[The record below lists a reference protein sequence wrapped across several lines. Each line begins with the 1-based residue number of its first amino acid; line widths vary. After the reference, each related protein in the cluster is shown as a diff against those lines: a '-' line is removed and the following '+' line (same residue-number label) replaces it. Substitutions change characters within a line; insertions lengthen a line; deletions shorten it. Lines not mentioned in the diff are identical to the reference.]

1 MTVNTEWDEMT
12 ETTALTGKE
21 VQAMDQQYVMRA
33 WSKQGQPAVAVEKAE
48 GIYFWDYDGNRY
60 VDMSSLL
67 VNANIGH
74 QHPKVVQAIK
84 DQAEKMCFMAP
95 SYASDV
101 KSLLAKKL
109 VDLAGG
115 DMARVFFTNA
125 GADAN
130 ENAIK
135 MARTVTGR
143 TKVFSGYHSYHGAT
157 LGASNASGDSRRF
170 AAEIGGA
177 NGFVKF
183 SNPSVYRDNLPF
195 DTEEELTAFYLKKLD
210 EQIQF
215 EGPYLV
221 AAILLETVI
230 GANGIIAYPKGYLE
244 GVRNICNNYGIVM
257 ICDEVMSGFY
267 RTGKAFAFQNDAF
280 CPDMVTFAKGVTSGY
295 VPLGGVIV
303 SKWISDYFTA
313 NALQCGLTY
322 SGHTLACAAGLATLA
337 VYEEENIA
345 ENVEKMGKLV
355 AAYLEEMKEKHPC
368 VGDVRYTGL
377 FCGVELVL
385 DKETREPLVPFNT
398 PNRIMPAIFKE
409 LKDRGFSTFGRE
421 TTISVCPPL
430 IITAEE
436 LAEVMPILDEVL
448 TLVDQT
454 YL

>member
-1 MTVNTEWDEMT
+1 MTVNATWNT
-12 ETTALTGKE
+12 TTATTLTGEE
-21 VQAMDQQYVMRA
+21 VTAMDQQYVMRA
-33 WSKQGQPAVAVEKAE
+33 WSKQGQAAMAVEKAE
-48 GIYFWDYDGNRY
+48 GIYFWDYEGNRY

-74 QHPKVVQAIK
+74 QHPKVVKAIQ
-84 DQAEKMCFMAP
+84 DQAAKMCFMAP
-95 SYASDV
+95 SYATDV
-101 KSLLAKKL
+101 KSMLAKKL
-109 VDLAGG
+109 VELAGG

-135 MARTVTGR
+135 MARIATGR

-157 LGASNASGDSRRF
+157 LAASNASGDSRRF

-183 SNPSVYRDNLPF
+183 SNPSPYRDNLPF
-195 DTEEELTAFYLKKLD
+195 ETEEELTAFYLKKLG
-210 EQIQF
+210 EQIQY
-215 EGPYLV
+215 EGPYNV

-244 GVRNICNNYGIVM
+244 GVRNLCNSYGIVM
-257 ICDEVMSGFY
+257 ICDEVMAGFY
-267 RTGKAFAFQNDAF
+267 RTGTAFAFQQYGF
-280 CPDMVTFAKGVTSGY
+280 TPDMITFAKGVTSGY

-303 SKWISDYFTA
+303 SEWISEYFTE
-313 NALQCGLTY
+313 NQLQCGLTY
-322 SGHTLACAAGLATLA
+322 SGHTLACAAGLATLE
-337 VYEEENIA
+337 VYEDENIA
-345 ENVEKMGKLV
+345 ANVEKIGAILKD
-355 AAYLEEMKEKHPC
+355 YLEEMKAKHPC
-368 VGDVRYTGL
+368 VGDVRTYGL

-398 PNRIMPAIFKE
+398 PNRIMPAIYKE

-430 IITAEE
+430 TITEAE

-448 TLVDQT
+448 TLVDAT

>member
-1 MTVNTEWDEMT
+1 MTVNATWNT
-12 ETTALTGKE
+12 TTATTLTGEE
-21 VQAMDQQYVMRA
+21 VIAMDQQYVMRA
-33 WSKQGQPAVAVEKAE
+33 WSKQGQAAMAVEKAE
-48 GIYFWDYDGNRY
+48 GIYFWDYEGNRQ

-74 QHPKVVQAIK
+74 QHPKVVKAIQ
-84 DQAEKMCFMAP
+84 DQAAKMCFMAP
-95 SYASDV
+95 SYATDV

-109 VDLAGG
+109 VELAGG

-135 MARTVTGR
+135 MARIATGR

-157 LGASNASGDSRRF
+157 LAASNASGDSRRF

-183 SNPSVYRDNLPF
+183 SNPSPYRDNLPF
-195 DTEEELTAFYLKKLD
+195 ETEEALTAFYLKNLA
-210 EQIQF
+210 EQIQY
-215 EGPYLV
+215 EGPYNV

-244 GVRNICNNYGIVM
+244 GVRNLCNSYGIVM
-257 ICDEVMSGFY
+257 ICDEVMAGFY
-267 RTGKAFAFQNDAF
+267 RTGTAFAFQQYGF
-280 CPDMVTFAKGVTSGY
+280 TPDMITFAKGVTSGY

-303 SKWISDYFTA
+303 SEWISEYFTE
-313 NALQCGLTY
+313 NQLQCGLTY
-322 SGHTLACAAGLATLA
+322 SGHTLACAAGLATLE

-345 ENVEKMGKLV
+345 ANVEKIGAILKG
-355 AAYLEEMKEKHPC
+355 YLEEMKAKHPC
-368 VGDVRYTGL
+368 VGDVRTYGL

-398 PNRIMPAIFKE
+398 PNRIMPAIYKE

-430 IITAEE
+430 TITEAE

-448 TLVDQT
+448 TLVDEQ
-454 YL
+454 YM

>member
-1 MTVNTEWDEMT
+1 MTVNATWNT
-12 ETTALTGKE
+12 TTATTLTGEE
-21 VQAMDQQYVMRA
+21 VIAMDQQYVMRA
-33 WSKQGQPAVAVEKAE
+33 WSKQGQAAMAVEKAE
-48 GIYFWDYDGNRY
+48 GIYFWDYEGNRQ

-74 QHPKVVQAIK
+74 QHPKVVKAIQ
-84 DQAEKMCFMAP
+84 DQAAKMCFMAP
-95 SYASDV
+95 SYATDV

-109 VDLAGG
+109 VELAGG

-135 MARTVTGR
+135 MARIATGR

-157 LGASNASGDSRRF
+157 LAASNASGDSRRF

-183 SNPSVYRDNLPF
+183 SNPSPYRDNLPF
-195 DTEEELTAFYLKKLD
+195 ETEEALTAFYLKKLG
-210 EQIQF
+210 EQIQY
-215 EGPYLV
+215 EGPYNV

-244 GVRNICNNYGIVM
+244 GVRNLCNSYGIVM
-257 ICDEVMSGFY
+257 ICDEVMAGFY
-267 RTGKAFAFQNDAF
+267 RTGTAFAFQQYAF
-280 CPDMVTFAKGVTSGY
+280 TPDMITFAKGVTSGY

-303 SKWISDYFTA
+303 SEWISEYFTE
-313 NALQCGLTY
+313 NQLQCGLTY
-322 SGHTLACAAGLATLA
+322 SGHTLACAAGLATLE
-337 VYEEENIA
+337 VYEDENIA
-345 ENVEKMGKLV
+345 ANVEKIGAILKD
-355 AAYLEEMKEKHPC
+355 YLDEMKAKHPC
-368 VGDVRYTGL
+368 VGDVRTYGL

-398 PNRIMPAIFKE
+398 PNRIMPAIYKE

-430 IITAEE
+430 TITEAE

-448 TLVDQT
+448 TLVDEQ
-454 YL
+454 YM

>member
-1 MTVNTEWDEMT
+1 MTVNATWNT
-12 ETTALTGKE
+12 TTATTLTGEE
-21 VQAMDQQYVMRA
+21 VIAMDQQYVMRA
-33 WSKQGQPAVAVEKAE
+33 WSKQGQAAMAVEKAE
-48 GIYFWDYDGNRY
+48 GIYFWDYEGNRQ

-74 QHPKVVQAIK
+74 QHPKVVKAIQ
-84 DQAEKMCFMAP
+84 DQAAKMCFMAP
-95 SYASDV
+95 SYATDV

-109 VDLAGG
+109 VELAGG

-135 MARTVTGR
+135 MARIATGR

-157 LGASNASGDSRRF
+157 LAASNASGDSRRF

-183 SNPSVYRDNLPF
+183 SNPSPYRDNLPF
-195 DTEEELTAFYLKKLD
+195 ESEEELTAFYLKKLG
-210 EQIQF
+210 EQIQY
-215 EGPYLV
+215 EGPYNV

-244 GVRNICNNYGIVM
+244 GVRNLCNSYGIVM
-257 ICDEVMSGFY
+257 ICDEVMAGFY
-267 RTGKAFAFQNDAF
+267 RTGTAFAFQQYGF
-280 CPDMVTFAKGVTSGY
+280 TPDMITFAKGVTSGY

-303 SKWISDYFTA
+303 SEWISEYFTE
-313 NALQCGLTY
+313 NQLQCGLTY
-322 SGHTLACAAGLATLA
+322 SGHTLACAAGLATLE
-337 VYEEENIA
+337 VYEDEKIA
-345 ENVEKMGKLV
+345 ANVEKIGAVLKE
-355 AAYLEEMKEKHPC
+355 YLEEMKAKHPC
-368 VGDVRYTGL
+368 VGDVRTYGL

-398 PNRIMPAIFKE
+398 PNRIMPAIYKE

-430 IITAEE
+430 TITEAE
-436 LAEVMPILDEVL
+436 LAEVLPILDEVL
-448 TLVDQT
+448 TLVDEQ
-454 YL
+454 YM

>member
-1 MTVNTEWDEMT
+1 MTVNATWNTTEA
-12 ETTALTGKE
+12 TTLTGEE
-21 VQAMDQQYVMRA
+21 VIAMDQQYVMRA
-33 WSKQGQPAVAVEKAE
+33 WSKQGQAAMAVEKAE
-48 GIYFWDYDGNRY
+48 GIYFWDYEGNRQ

-74 QHPKVVQAIK
+74 QHPKVVKVIQ
-84 DQAEKMCFMAP
+84 DQAAKMCFMAP
-95 SYASDV
+95 SYATDV

-109 VDLAGG
+109 VELAGG

-135 MARTVTGR
+135 MARIATGR

-157 LGASNASGDSRRF
+157 LAASNASGDSRRF

-183 SNPSVYRDNLPF
+183 SNPSPYRDNLPF
-195 DTEEELTAFYLKKLD
+195 ETEAELTAFYLKKLG
-210 EQIQF
+210 EQIQY
-215 EGPYLV
+215 EGPYNV

-244 GVRNICNNYGIVM
+244 GVRNLCNSYGIVM
-257 ICDEVMSGFY
+257 ILDEVMAGFY
-267 RTGKAFAFQNDAF
+267 RTGTAFAFQQYAF
-280 CPDMVTFAKGVTSGY
+280 TPDMITFAKGVTSGY

-303 SKWISDYFTA
+303 SEWISEYFTE
-313 NALQCGLTY
+313 NQLLCGLTY
-322 SGHTLACAAGLATLA
+322 SGHTLACAAGLATLE
-337 VYEEENIA
+337 VYEDENIA
-345 ENVEKMGKLV
+345 ANVEKIGALLKD
-355 AAYLEEMKEKHPC
+355 YLEEMKAKHPC
-368 VGDVRYTGL
+368 VGDVRTYGL

-398 PNRIMPAIFKE
+398 PNRIMPAIYKE

-430 IITAEE
+430 TITEAE

-448 TLVDQT
+448 TLVDEQ
-454 YL
+454 YM

>member
-1 MTVNTEWDEMT
+1 MTVNATWNTTEA
-12 ETTALTGKE
+12 TTLTGEE
-21 VQAMDQQYVMRA
+21 VIAMDQQYVMRA
-33 WSKQGQPAVAVEKAE
+33 WSKQGQAAMAVEKAE
-48 GIYFWDYDGNRY
+48 GIYFWDYEGNRQ

-74 QHPKVVQAIK
+74 QHPKVVKAIQ
-84 DQAEKMCFMAP
+84 DQAAKMCFMAP
-95 SYASDV
+95 SYATDV

-109 VDLAGG
+109 VELAGG

-135 MARTVTGR
+135 MARIATGR

-157 LGASNASGDSRRF
+157 LAASNASGDSRRF

-183 SNPSVYRDNLPF
+183 SNPSPYRDNLPF
-195 DTEEELTAFYLKKLD
+195 ETEEELTAFYLKKLG
-210 EQIQF
+210 EQIQY
-215 EGPYLV
+215 EGPYNV

-244 GVRNICNNYGIVM
+244 GVRNLCNSYGIVM
-257 ICDEVMSGFY
+257 ILDEVMAGFY
-267 RTGKAFAFQNDAF
+267 RTGTAFAFQQYGF
-280 CPDMVTFAKGVTSGY
+280 TPDMITFAKGVTSGY

-303 SKWISDYFTA
+303 SEWISEYFTE
-313 NALQCGLTY
+313 NQLQCGLTY
-322 SGHTLACAAGLATLA
+322 SGHTLACAAGLATLE
-337 VYEEENIA
+337 VYEDENIDA
-345 ENVEKMGKLV
+345 NVEKIGAVLKD
-355 AAYLEEMKEKHPC
+355 YLEEMKAKHPC
-368 VGDVRYTGL
+368 VGDVRTYGL

-398 PNRIMPAIFKE
+398 PNRIMPAIYKE

-430 IITAEE
+430 TITEAE

-448 TLVDQT
+448 TLVDAT

>member
-1 MTVNTEWDEMT
+1 MTVNATWNT
-12 ETTALTGKE
+12 TTATTLTGEE
-21 VQAMDQQYVMRA
+21 VTAMDQQYVMRA
-33 WSKQGQPAVAVEKAE
+33 WSKQGQAAMAVEKAE
-48 GIYFWDYDGNRY
+48 GIYFWDYDGNRQ

-67 VNANIGH
+67 VNTNIGH
-74 QHPKVVQAIK
+74 QHPKVVKAIQ
-84 DQAEKMCFMAP
+84 DQAAKMCFMAP
-95 SYASDV
+95 SYATDV

-109 VDLAGG
+109 VELAGG

-135 MARTVTGR
+135 MARIATGR

-157 LGASNASGDSRRF
+157 LAASNASGDSRRF

-183 SNPSVYRDNLPF
+183 SNPSPYRDNLPF
-195 DTEEELTAFYLKKLD
+195 GTEEELTAFYLKKLG
-210 EQIQF
+210 EQIQY
-215 EGPYLV
+215 EGPYNV

-244 GVRNICNNYGIVM
+244 GVRNLCNSYGIVM
-257 ICDEVMSGFY
+257 ICDEVMAGFY
-267 RTGKAFAFQNDAF
+267 RTGTAFAFQQYGF
-280 CPDMVTFAKGVTSGY
+280 TPDMITFAKGVTSGY

-303 SKWISDYFTA
+303 SEWISQYFTE
-313 NALQCGLTY
+313 NQLQCGLTY
-322 SGHTLACAAGLATLA
+322 SGHTLACAAGLATLE
-337 VYEEENIA
+337 VYEDENIA
-345 ENVEKMGKLV
+345 ANVEKIGAILKD
-355 AAYLEEMKEKHPC
+355 YLEEMKAKHPC
-368 VGDVRYTGL
+368 VGDVRTYGL

-398 PNRIMPAIFKE
+398 PNRIMPAIYKE

-430 IITAEE
+430 TITESE

-448 TLVDQT
+448 TLVDET

>member
-1 MTVNTEWDEMT
+1 MTVNATWNTTEA
-12 ETTALTGKE
+12 TTLTGEE
-21 VQAMDQQYVMRA
+21 VTAMDQQYVMRA
-33 WSKQGQPAVAVEKAE
+33 WSKQGQAAMAVEKAE
-48 GIYFWDYDGNRY
+48 GIYFWDYEGNRQ

-74 QHPKVVQAIK
+74 QHPKVVKAIQ
-84 DQAEKMCFMAP
+84 DQAAKMCFMAP
-95 SYASDV
+95 SYATDV

-109 VDLAGG
+109 VELAGG

-135 MARTVTGR
+135 MARIVTGR

-157 LGASNASGDSRRF
+157 LAASNASGDSRRF

-183 SNPSVYRDNLPF
+183 SNPSPYRDNLPF
-195 DTEEELTAFYLKKLD
+195 ESEEELTAFYLKQLG
-210 EQIQF
+210 EQIQY
-215 EGPYLV
+215 EGPYNV

-244 GVRNICNNYGIVM
+244 GVRNLCNSYGIVM
-257 ICDEVMSGFY
+257 ICDEVMAGFY
-267 RTGKAFAFQNDAF
+267 RTGTAFAFQQYGF
-280 CPDMVTFAKGVTSGY
+280 TPDMITFAKGVTSGY

-303 SKWISDYFTA
+303 SEWISEYFTE
-313 NALQCGLTY
+313 NQLQCGLTY
-322 SGHTLACAAGLATLA
+322 SGHTLACAAGLATLE
-337 VYEEENIA
+337 VYEDENIA
-345 ENVEKMGKLV
+345 ANVEKIGALLKD
-355 AAYLEEMKEKHPC
+355 YLEEMKAKHPC
-368 VGDVRYTGL
+368 VGDVRAYGL

-398 PNRIMPAIFKE
+398 PNRIMPAIYKE

-430 IITAEE
+430 TITESE
-436 LAEVMPILDEVL
+436 LAEVLPILDEVL
-448 TLVDQT
+448 TLVDAT

>member
-1 MTVNTEWDEMT
+1 MTVNATWNT
-12 ETTALTGKE
+12 TTATTLTGEE
-21 VQAMDQQYVMRA
+21 VTAMDQQYVMRA
-33 WSKQGQPAVAVEKAE
+33 WSKQGQAAMAVEKAE
-48 GIYFWDYDGNRY
+48 GIYFWDYEGNRY

-74 QHPKVVQAIK
+74 QHPKVVKAIQ
-84 DQAEKMCFMAP
+84 DQAAKMCFMAP
-95 SYASDV
+95 SYATDV
-101 KSLLAKKL
+101 KSMLAKKL
-109 VDLAGG
+109 VELAGG

-135 MARTVTGR
+135 MARIATGR

-157 LGASNASGDSRRF
+157 LAASNASGDSRRF

-183 SNPSVYRDNLPF
+183 SNPSPYRDNLPF
-195 DTEEELTAFYLKKLD
+195 ETEEELTAFYLKKLG
-210 EQIQF
+210 EQIQY
-215 EGPYLV
+215 EGPYNV

-244 GVRNICNNYGIVM
+244 GVRNLCNSYGIVM
-257 ICDEVMSGFY
+257 ICDEVMAGFY
-267 RTGKAFAFQNDAF
+267 RTGTAFAFQQYGF
-280 CPDMVTFAKGVTSGY
+280 TPDMITFAKGVTSGY

-303 SKWISDYFTA
+303 SEWISEYFTE
-313 NALQCGLTY
+313 NQLQCGLTY
-322 SGHTLACAAGLATLA
+322 SGHTLACAAGLATLE
-337 VYEEENIA
+337 VYEDENIA
-345 ENVEKMGKLV
+345 ANVEKIGAILKD
-355 AAYLEEMKEKHPC
+355 YLEEMKAKHPC
-368 VGDVRYTGL
+368 VGDVRAYGL

-398 PNRIMPAIFKE
+398 PNRIMPAIYKE

-430 IITAEE
+430 TITEAE
-436 LAEVMPILDEVL
+436 LAEVLPILDEVL
-448 TLVDQT
+448 TLVDAT

>member
-1 MTVNTEWDEMT
+1 MTVNATWNTTEA
-12 ETTALTGKE
+12 TTLTGEE
-21 VQAMDQQYVMRA
+21 VIAMDQQYVMRA
-33 WSKQGQPAVAVEKAE
+33 WSKQGQAAMAVEKAE
-48 GIYFWDYDGNRY
+48 GIYFWDYEGNRQ

-74 QHPKVVQAIK
+74 QHPKVVKAIQ
-84 DQAEKMCFMAP
+84 DQAAKMCFMAP
-95 SYASDV
+95 SYATDV

-109 VDLAGG
+109 VELAGG

-135 MARTVTGR
+135 MARIATGR

-157 LGASNASGDSRRF
+157 LAASNASGDSRRF

-183 SNPSVYRDNLPF
+183 SNPSPYRDNLPF
-195 DTEEELTAFYLKKLD
+195 ETEEALTAFYLKKLG
-210 EQIQF
+210 EQIQY
-215 EGPYLV
+215 EGPYNV

-244 GVRNICNNYGIVM
+244 GVRNLCNSYGIVM
-257 ICDEVMSGFY
+257 ICDEVMAGFY
-267 RTGKAFAFQNDAF
+267 RTGTAFAFQQYGF
-280 CPDMVTFAKGVTSGY
+280 TPDMITFAKGVTSGY

-303 SKWISDYFTA
+303 SEWISEYFTE
-313 NALQCGLTY
+313 NQLQCGLTY
-322 SGHTLACAAGLATLA
+322 SGHTLACAAGLATLE

-345 ENVEKMGKLV
+345 ANVEKIGAILKG
-355 AAYLEEMKEKHPC
+355 YLEEMKAKHPC
-368 VGDVRYTGL
+368 VGDVRTYGL

-398 PNRIMPAIFKE
+398 PNRIMPTIYKE

-430 IITAEE
+430 TITEAE

-448 TLVDQT
+448 TLVDEQ
-454 YL
+454 YM

>member
-1 MTVNTEWDEMT
+1 MTVNATWNT
-12 ETTALTGKE
+12 TTATTLTGEE
-21 VQAMDQQYVMRA
+21 VTAMDQQYVMRA
-33 WSKQGQPAVAVEKAE
+33 WSKQGQAAMAVEKAE
-48 GIYFWDYDGNRY
+48 GIYFWDYDGNRQ

-74 QHPKVVQAIK
+74 QHPKVVKAIQ
-84 DQAEKMCFMAP
+84 DQAAKMCFMAP
-95 SYASDV
+95 SYATDV

-109 VDLAGG
+109 VELAGG

-135 MARTVTGR
+135 MARIATGR

-157 LGASNASGDSRRF
+157 LAASNASGDSRRF

-183 SNPSVYRDNLPF
+183 SNPSPYRDNLPF
-195 DTEEELTAFYLKKLD
+195 ESEEELTTFYLKKLA
-210 EQIQF
+210 EQIQY
-215 EGPYLV
+215 EGPYNV

-230 GANGIIAYPKGYLE
+230 GANGIIAYPQGYLE
-244 GVRNICNNYGIVM
+244 GVRNLCNSYGIVM
-257 ICDEVMSGFY
+257 ICDEVMAGFY
-267 RTGKAFAFQNDAF
+267 RTGTAFAFQQYGF
-280 CPDMVTFAKGVTSGY
+280 TPDMITFAKGVTSGY

-303 SKWISDYFTA
+303 SEWISDYFTE
-313 NALQCGLTY
+313 NQLQCGLTY
-322 SGHTLACAAGLATLA
+322 SGHTLACAAGLATLE

-345 ENVEKMGKLV
+345 ANVEKIGALLKD
-355 AAYLEEMKEKHPC
+355 YLEEMKAQHPC
-368 VGDVRYTGL
+368 VGDVRTYGL

-398 PNRIMPAIFKE
+398 PNRIMPAIYKE

-430 IITAEE
+430 TITEAE

-448 TLVDQT
+448 TLVDAT

>member
-1 MTVNTEWDEMT
+1 MTVNATWNTTEA
-12 ETTALTGKE
+12 TTLTGEE
-21 VQAMDQQYVMRA
+21 VIAMDQQYVMRA
-33 WSKQGQPAVAVEKAE
+33 WSKQGQAAMAVEKAE
-48 GIYFWDYDGNRY
+48 GIYFWDYEGNRQ

-74 QHPKVVQAIK
+74 QHPKVVKAIQ
-84 DQAEKMCFMAP
+84 DQAAKMCFMAP
-95 SYASDV
+95 SYATDV

-109 VDLAGG
+109 VELAGG

-135 MARTVTGR
+135 MARIATGR

-157 LGASNASGDSRRF
+157 LAASNASGDSRRF

-183 SNPSVYRDNLPF
+183 SNPSPYRDNLPF
-195 DTEEELTAFYLKKLD
+195 ETEEALTAFYLKNLA
-210 EQIQF
+210 EQIQY
-215 EGPYLV
+215 EGPYNV

-244 GVRNICNNYGIVM
+244 GVRNLCNSYGIVM
-257 ICDEVMSGFY
+257 ICDEVMAGFY
-267 RTGKAFAFQNDAF
+267 RTGTAFAFQQYAF
-280 CPDMVTFAKGVTSGY
+280 TPDMITFAKGVTSGY

-303 SKWISDYFTA
+303 SEWISEYFTE
-313 NALQCGLTY
+313 NQLQCGLTY
-322 SGHTLACAAGLATLA
+322 SGHTLACAAGLATLE

-345 ENVEKMGKLV
+345 ANVEKIGAILKG
-355 AAYLEEMKEKHPC
+355 YLEEMKAKHPC
-368 VGDVRYTGL
+368 VGDVRTYGL

-398 PNRIMPAIFKE
+398 PNRIMPAIYKE

-430 IITAEE
+430 TITEAE

-448 TLVDQT
+448 TLVDEQ
-454 YL
+454 YM

>member
-1 MTVNTEWDEMT
+1 MTVNATWNT
-12 ETTALTGKE
+12 TTATTLTGEE
-21 VQAMDQQYVMRA
+21 VIAMDQQYVMRA
-33 WSKQGQPAVAVEKAE
+33 WSKQGQAAMAVEKAE
-48 GIYFWDYDGNRY
+48 GIYFWDYEGNRQ

-74 QHPKVVQAIK
+74 QHPKVVKAIQ
-84 DQAEKMCFMAP
+84 DQAAKMCFMAP
-95 SYASDV
+95 SYATDV

-109 VDLAGG
+109 VELAGG

-135 MARTVTGR
+135 MARIATGR

-157 LGASNASGDSRRF
+157 LAASNASGDSRRF

-183 SNPSVYRDNLPF
+183 SNPSPYRDNLPF
-195 DTEEELTAFYLKKLD
+195 ETEEALTAFYLKNLA
-210 EQIQF
+210 EQIQY
-215 EGPYLV
+215 EGPYNV

-244 GVRNICNNYGIVM
+244 GVRNLCNSYGIVM
-257 ICDEVMSGFY
+257 ICDEVMAGFY
-267 RTGKAFAFQNDAF
+267 RTGTAFAFQQYGF
-280 CPDMVTFAKGVTSGY
+280 TPDMITFAKGVTSGY

-303 SKWISDYFTA
+303 SEWISEYFTE
-313 NALQCGLTY
+313 NQLQCGLTY
-322 SGHTLACAAGLATLA
+322 SGHTLACAAGLATLE
-337 VYEEENIA
+337 VYEDENIA
-345 ENVEKMGKLV
+345 ANVEKIGALLKD
-355 AAYLEEMKEKHPC
+355 YLEEMKAKHPC
-368 VGDVRYTGL
+368 VGDVRTYGL

-398 PNRIMPAIFKE
+398 PNRIMPAIYKE

-430 IITAEE
+430 TITEAE
-436 LAEVMPILDEVL
+436 LAEVLPILDEVL
-448 TLVDQT
+448 TLVDAT

>member
-1 MTVNTEWDEMT
+1 MTVNATWNT
-12 ETTALTGKE
+12 TTATTLTGEE
-21 VQAMDQQYVMRA
+21 VTAMDQQYVMRA
-33 WSKQGQPAVAVEKAE
+33 WSKQGQAAMAVEKAE
-48 GIYFWDYDGNRY
+48 GIYFWDYEGNRY

-74 QHPKVVQAIK
+74 QHPKVVKAIQ
-84 DQAEKMCFMAP
+84 DQAAKMCFMAP
-95 SYASDV
+95 SYATDV
-101 KSLLAKKL
+101 KSMLAKKL
-109 VDLAGG
+109 VELAGG

-135 MARTVTGR
+135 MARIATGR

-157 LGASNASGDSRRF
+157 LAASNASGDSRRF

-183 SNPSVYRDNLPF
+183 SNPSPYRDNLPF
-195 DTEEELTAFYLKKLD
+195 ETEEELTAFYLKKLG
-210 EQIQF
+210 EQIQY
-215 EGPYLV
+215 EGPYNV

-244 GVRNICNNYGIVM
+244 GVRNLCNSYGIVM
-257 ICDEVMSGFY
+257 ICDEVMAGFY
-267 RTGKAFAFQNDAF
+267 RTGTAFAFQQYGF
-280 CPDMVTFAKGVTSGY
+280 TPDMITFAKGVTSGY

-303 SKWISDYFTA
+303 SEWISEYFTE
-313 NALQCGLTY
+313 NQLQCGLTY
-322 SGHTLACAAGLATLA
+322 SGHTLACAAGLATLE
-337 VYEEENIA
+337 VYEDENIA
-345 ENVEKMGKLV
+345 ANVEKIGAILKD
-355 AAYLEEMKEKHPC
+355 YLEEMKAKHPC
-368 VGDVRYTGL
+368 VGDVRTYGL

-398 PNRIMPAIFKE
+398 PNRIMPAIYKE

-430 IITAEE
+430 TITEAE
-436 LAEVMPILDEVL
+436 LAEVLPILDEVL
-448 TLVDQT
+448 TLVDAT

>member
-1 MTVNTEWDEMT
+1 
-12 ETTALTGKE
+12 
-21 VQAMDQQYVMRA
+21 MDQQYVMRA
-33 WSKQGQPAVAVEKAE
+33 WSKQGQAAMAVEKAE
-48 GIYFWDYDGNRY
+48 GIYFWDYEGNRQ

-74 QHPKVVQAIK
+74 QHPKVVKAIQ
-84 DQAEKMCFMAP
+84 DQAAKMCFMAP
-95 SYASDV
+95 SYATDV

-109 VDLAGG
+109 VELAGG

-135 MARTVTGR
+135 MARIATGR

-157 LGASNASGDSRRF
+157 LAASNASGDSRRF

-183 SNPSVYRDNLPF
+183 SNPSPYRDNLPF
-195 DTEEELTAFYLKKLD
+195 ETEEALTAFYLKKLG
-210 EQIQF
+210 EQIQY
-215 EGPYLV
+215 EGPYNV

-244 GVRNICNNYGIVM
+244 GVRNLCNSYGIVM
-257 ICDEVMSGFY
+257 ICDEVMAGFY
-267 RTGKAFAFQNDAF
+267 RTGTAFAFQQYAF
-280 CPDMVTFAKGVTSGY
+280 TPDMITFAKGVTSGY

-303 SKWISDYFTA
+303 SEWISEYFTE
-313 NALQCGLTY
+313 NQLQCGLTY
-322 SGHTLACAAGLATLA
+322 SGHTLACAAGLATLE
-337 VYEEENIA
+337 VYEDEDIA
-345 ENVEKMGKLV
+345 ANVGKIGAILKD
-355 AAYLEEMKEKHPC
+355 YLEEMKAKHPC
-368 VGDVRYTGL
+368 VGDVRTYGL

-398 PNRIMPAIFKE
+398 PNRIMPAIYKE

-430 IITAEE
+430 TITEAE

-448 TLVDQT
+448 TLVDEQ
-454 YL
+454 YM

>member
-1 MTVNTEWDEMT
+1 MTVNATWNT
-12 ETTALTGKE
+12 TTATTLTGEE
-21 VQAMDQQYVMRA
+21 VIAMDQQYVMRA
-33 WSKQGQPAVAVEKAE
+33 WSKQGQAAMAVEKAE
-48 GIYFWDYDGNRY
+48 GIYFWDYEGNRQ

-74 QHPKVVQAIK
+74 QHPKVVKAIQ
-84 DQAEKMCFMAP
+84 DQAAKMCFMAP
-95 SYASDV
+95 SYATDV

-109 VDLAGG
+109 VELAGG
-115 DMARVFFTNA
+115 DMARVFLTNA

-135 MARTVTGR
+135 MARIATGR

-157 LGASNASGDSRRF
+157 LAASNASGDSRRF

-183 SNPSVYRDNLPF
+183 SNPSPYRDNLPF
-195 DTEEELTAFYLKKLD
+195 ETEEALTAFYLKKLG
-210 EQIQF
+210 EQIQY
-215 EGPYLV
+215 EGPYNV

-244 GVRNICNNYGIVM
+244 GVRNLCNSYGIVM
-257 ICDEVMSGFY
+257 ICDEVMAGFY
-267 RTGKAFAFQNDAF
+267 RTGTAFAFQQYAF
-280 CPDMVTFAKGVTSGY
+280 TPDMITFAKGVTSGY

-303 SKWISDYFTA
+303 SEWISEYFTE
-313 NALQCGLTY
+313 NQLQCGLTY
-322 SGHTLACAAGLATLA
+322 SGHTLACAAGLATLE
-337 VYEEENIA
+337 VYEDENIA
-345 ENVEKMGKLV
+345 ANVEKIGAILKD
-355 AAYLEEMKEKHPC
+355 YLEEMKAKHPC
-368 VGDVRYTGL
+368 VGDVRTYGL

-398 PNRIMPAIFKE
+398 PNRIMPAIYKE

-430 IITAEE
+430 TISEAE

-448 TLVDQT
+448 TLIDEQ
-454 YL
+454 YM

>member
-1 MTVNTEWDEMT
+1 MTVNATWNT
-12 ETTALTGKE
+12 TTATTLTGEE
-21 VQAMDQQYVMRA
+21 VIAMDQQYVMRA
-33 WSKQGQPAVAVEKAE
+33 WSKQGQAAMAVEKAE
-48 GIYFWDYDGNRY
+48 GIYFWDYEGNRQ

-74 QHPKVVQAIK
+74 QHPKVVKAIQ
-84 DQAEKMCFMAP
+84 DQAAKMCFMAP
-95 SYASDV
+95 SYATDV

-109 VDLAGG
+109 VELAGG

-135 MARTVTGR
+135 MARIATGR

-157 LGASNASGDSRRF
+157 LAASNASGDSRRF
-170 AAEIGGA
+170 ATEIGGA

-183 SNPSVYRDNLPF
+183 SNPSPYRDNLPF
-195 DTEEELTAFYLKKLD
+195 ESEEELTAFYLKKLA
-210 EQIQF
+210 EQIQY
-215 EGPYLV
+215 EGPYNV

-230 GANGIIAYPKGYLE
+230 GANGIIAYPQGYLE
-244 GVRNICNNYGIVM
+244 GVRNLCNSYGIVM
-257 ICDEVMSGFY
+257 ICDEVMAGFY
-267 RTGKAFAFQNDAF
+267 RTGTAFAFQQYGF
-280 CPDMVTFAKGVTSGY
+280 TPDMITFAKGVTSGY

-303 SKWISDYFTA
+303 SEWISEYFTE
-313 NALQCGLTY
+313 NQLQCGLTY
-322 SGHTLACAAGLATLA
+322 SGHTLACAAGLATLE

-345 ENVEKMGKLV
+345 ANVEKIGAVLKD
-355 AAYLEEMKEKHPC
+355 YLEEMKAKHAC
-368 VGDVRYTGL
+368 VGDVRTYGL

-398 PNRIMPAIFKE
+398 SNRIMPAIYKE

-430 IITAEE
+430 TITEAE

-448 TLVDQT
+448 TLVDEQ
-454 YL
+454 YM

>member
-1 MTVNTEWDEMT
+1 MTVNATWNT
-12 ETTALTGKE
+12 TTATTLTGEE
-21 VQAMDQQYVMRA
+21 VIAMDQQYVMRA
-33 WSKQGQPAVAVEKAE
+33 WSKQGQAAMAVEKAE
-48 GIYFWDYDGNRY
+48 GIYFWDYEGNRQ

-74 QHPKVVQAIK
+74 QHPKVVKAIQ
-84 DQAEKMCFMAP
+84 DQAAKMCFMAP
-95 SYASDV
+95 SYATDV

-109 VDLAGG
+109 VELAGG

-135 MARTVTGR
+135 MARIATGR

-157 LGASNASGDSRRF
+157 LAASNASGDSRRF

-183 SNPSVYRDNLPF
+183 SNPSPYRDNLPF
-195 DTEEELTAFYLKKLD
+195 ETEEALTAFYLKKLG
-210 EQIQF
+210 EQIQY
-215 EGPYLV
+215 EGPYNV

-244 GVRNICNNYGIVM
+244 GVRNLCNSYGIVM
-257 ICDEVMSGFY
+257 ICDEVMAGFY
-267 RTGKAFAFQNDAF
+267 RTGTAFAFQQYAF
-280 CPDMVTFAKGVTSGY
+280 TPDMITFAKGVTSGY

-303 SKWISDYFTA
+303 SEWISEYFTE
-313 NALQCGLTY
+313 NQLQCGLTY
-322 SGHTLACAAGLATLA
+322 SGHTLACAAGLATLE
-337 VYEEENIA
+337 VYEDEDIA
-345 ENVEKMGKLV
+345 ANVGKIGAILKD
-355 AAYLEEMKEKHPC
+355 YLEEMKAKHPC
-368 VGDVRYTGL
+368 VGDVRTYGL

-398 PNRIMPAIFKE
+398 PNRIMPTIYKE

-430 IITAEE
+430 TITEAE

-448 TLVDQT
+448 TLVDEQ
-454 YL
+454 YM

>member
-1 MTVNTEWDEMT
+1 MTVNATWNTTEA
-12 ETTALTGKE
+12 TTLTGEE
-21 VQAMDQQYVMRA
+21 VIAMDQQYVMRA
-33 WSKQGQPAVAVEKAE
+33 WSKQGQAAMAVEKAE
-48 GIYFWDYDGNRY
+48 GIYFWDYEGHRQ

-74 QHPKVVQAIK
+74 QHPKVVKAIQ
-84 DQAEKMCFMAP
+84 DQAAKMCFMAP
-95 SYASDV
+95 SYATDV

-109 VDLAGG
+109 VELAGG

-135 MARTVTGR
+135 MARIATGR

-157 LGASNASGDSRRF
+157 LAASNASGDSRRF

-183 SNPSVYRDNLPF
+183 SNPSPYRDNLPF
-195 DTEEELTAFYLKKLD
+195 ETEEELTAFYLKKLA
-210 EQIQF
+210 EQIQY
-215 EGPYLV
+215 EGPYNV

-244 GVRNICNNYGIVM
+244 GVRNLCNSYGIVM
-257 ICDEVMSGFY
+257 ICDEVMAGFY
-267 RTGKAFAFQNDAF
+267 RTGTAFAFQQYGF
-280 CPDMVTFAKGVTSGY
+280 TPDMITFAKGVTSGY

-303 SKWISDYFTA
+303 SEWISEYFTE
-313 NALQCGLTY
+313 NQLQCGLTY
-322 SGHTLACAAGLATLA
+322 SGHTLACAAGLATLE

-345 ENVEKMGKLV
+345 ANVEKIGAILKD
-355 AAYLEEMKEKHPC
+355 YLEEMKAKHAC
-368 VGDVRYTGL
+368 VGDVRTYGL

-398 PNRIMPAIFKE
+398 PNRIMPAIYKE

-430 IITAEE
+430 TITEAE

-448 TLVDQT
+448 TLVDEQ
-454 YL
+454 YM

>member
-1 MTVNTEWDEMT
+1 MTVNATWNT
-12 ETTALTGKE
+12 TTATTLTGEE
-21 VQAMDQQYVMRA
+21 VTAMDQQYVMRA
-33 WSKQGQPAVAVEKAE
+33 WSKQGQAAMAVERAK
-48 GIYFWDYDGNRY
+48 GIYFWDYEGNRQ

-74 QHPKVVQAIK
+74 QHPKVVKAIQ
-84 DQAEKMCFMAP
+84 DQAAKMCFMAP
-95 SYASDV
+95 SYATDV

-109 VDLAGG
+109 VELAGG

-135 MARTVTGR
+135 MARIATGR

-157 LGASNASGDSRRF
+157 LAASNASGDSRRF

-183 SNPSVYRDNLPF
+183 SNPSPYRDNLPF
-195 DTEEELTAFYLKKLD
+195 ETEEGLTAFYLKKLA
-210 EQIQF
+210 EQIQY
-215 EGPYLV
+215 EGPYNV

-244 GVRNICNNYGIVM
+244 GVRNLCNSYGIVM
-257 ICDEVMSGFY
+257 ICDEVMAGFY
-267 RTGKAFAFQNDAF
+267 RTGTAFAFQQYGF
-280 CPDMVTFAKGVTSGY
+280 TPDMITFAKGVTSGY

-303 SKWISDYFTA
+303 SGWISEYFTE
-313 NALQCGLTY
+313 NPLQCGLTY
-322 SGHTLACAAGLATLA
+322 SGHTLACAAGLATLE

-345 ENVEKMGKLV
+345 ANVEKIGAILKDS
-355 AAYLEEMKEKHPC
+355 LEELKAKHPC
-368 VGDVRYTGL
+368 VGDVRCYGL

-398 PNRIMPAIFKE
+398 PNRIMPAIYKE

-430 IITAEE
+430 TITEAE

-448 TLVDQT
+448 TLVDEQ

>member
-1 MTVNTEWDEMT
+1 MTVNATWNT
-12 ETTALTGKE
+12 TTATTLTGEE
-21 VQAMDQQYVMRA
+21 VIAMDQQYVMRA
-33 WSKQGQPAVAVEKAE
+33 WSKQGQAAMAVEKAE
-48 GIYFWDYDGNRY
+48 GIYFWDYEGNRQ

-74 QHPKVVQAIK
+74 QHPKVVKAIQ
-84 DQAEKMCFMAP
+84 DQAAKMCFMAP
-95 SYASDV
+95 SYATDV

-109 VDLAGG
+109 VELAGG

-135 MARTVTGR
+135 MARIATGR

-157 LGASNASGDSRRF
+157 LAASNASGDSRRF

-183 SNPSVYRDNLPF
+183 SNPSPYRDNLPF
-195 DTEEELTAFYLKKLD
+195 ESEEELTAFYLKKLG
-210 EQIQF
+210 EQIQY
-215 EGPYLV
+215 EGPYNV

-244 GVRNICNNYGIVM
+244 GVRNLCNSYGIVM
-257 ICDEVMSGFY
+257 ICDEVMAGFY
-267 RTGKAFAFQNDAF
+267 RTGTAFAFQQYGF
-280 CPDMVTFAKGVTSGY
+280 TPDMITFAKGVTSGY

-303 SKWISDYFTA
+303 SEWISEYFTE
-313 NALQCGLTY
+313 NQLQCGLTY
-322 SGHTLACAAGLATLA
+322 SGHTLACAAGLATLE
-337 VYEEENIA
+337 VYEDEKIA
-345 ENVEKMGKLV
+345 ANVEKIGAVLKD
-355 AAYLEEMKEKHPC
+355 YLEEMKAKHPC
-368 VGDVRYTGL
+368 VGDVRTYGL

-398 PNRIMPAIFKE
+398 PNRIMPAIYKE

-430 IITAEE
+430 TITEAE
-436 LAEVMPILDEVL
+436 LAEVLPILDEVL
-448 TLVDQT
+448 TLVDEQ
-454 YL
+454 YM

>member
-1 MTVNTEWDEMT
+1 MTVNATWNT
-12 ETTALTGKE
+12 TTATTLTGEE
-21 VQAMDQQYVMRA
+21 VIAMDQQYVMRA
-33 WSKQGQPAVAVEKAE
+33 WSKQGQAAMAVEKAE
-48 GIYFWDYDGNRY
+48 GIYFWDYEGNRQ

-74 QHPKVVQAIK
+74 QHPKVVKAIQ
-84 DQAEKMCFMAP
+84 DQAAKMCFMAP
-95 SYASDV
+95 SYATDV

-109 VDLAGG
+109 VELAGG

-135 MARTVTGR
+135 MARIATGR

-157 LGASNASGDSRRF
+157 LAASNASGDSRRF

-183 SNPSVYRDNLPF
+183 SNPSPYRDNLPF
-195 DTEEELTAFYLKKLD
+195 ETEEALTAFYLKKLG
-210 EQIQF
+210 EQIQY
-215 EGPYLV
+215 EGPYNV

-244 GVRNICNNYGIVM
+244 GVRNLCNSYGIVM
-257 ICDEVMSGFY
+257 ICDEVMAGFY
-267 RTGKAFAFQNDAF
+267 RTGTAFAFQQYAF
-280 CPDMVTFAKGVTSGY
+280 TPDMITFAKGVTSGY

-303 SKWISDYFTA
+303 SEWISEYFTE
-313 NALQCGLTY
+313 NQLQCGLTY
-322 SGHTLACAAGLATLA
+322 SGHTLACAAGLATLE
-337 VYEEENIA
+337 VYEDENIA
-345 ENVEKMGKLV
+345 ANVEKIGAILKD
-355 AAYLEEMKEKHPC
+355 YLEEMKAKHPC
-368 VGDVRYTGL
+368 VGDVRTYGL

-398 PNRIMPAIFKE
+398 PNRIMPAIYKE

-430 IITAEE
+430 TITEAE

-448 TLVDQT
+448 TLVDEQ
-454 YL
+454 YM

>member
-1 MTVNTEWDEMT
+1 MTVNATWNT
-12 ETTALTGKE
+12 TTATTLTGEE
-21 VQAMDQQYVMRA
+21 VIAMDLQYVMRA
-33 WSKQGQPAVAVEKAE
+33 WSKQGQAAMAVEKAK
-48 GIYFWDYDGNRY
+48 GIYFWDYEGNRQ

-74 QHPKVVQAIK
+74 QHPKVVKAIQ
-84 DQAEKMCFMAP
+84 DQAAKMCFMAP
-95 SYASDV
+95 SYATDV

-109 VDLAGG
+109 VELAGG

-135 MARTVTGR
+135 MARIATGR

-157 LGASNASGDSRRF
+157 LAASNASGDSRRF

-183 SNPSVYRDNLPF
+183 SNPSPYRDNLPF
-195 DTEEELTAFYLKKLD
+195 ETEEALTAFYLKNLA
-210 EQIQF
+210 EQIQY
-215 EGPYLV
+215 EGPYNV

-244 GVRNICNNYGIVM
+244 GVRNLCNSYGIVM
-257 ICDEVMSGFY
+257 ICDEVMAGFY
-267 RTGKAFAFQNDAF
+267 RTGTAFAFQQYGF
-280 CPDMVTFAKGVTSGY
+280 TPDMITFAKGVTSGY

-303 SKWISDYFTA
+303 SEWISEYFTE
-313 NALQCGLTY
+313 NQLQCGLTY
-322 SGHTLACAAGLATLA
+322 SGHTLACAAGLATLE

-345 ENVEKMGKLV
+345 ANVEKIGAILKG
-355 AAYLEEMKEKHPC
+355 YLEEMKAKHPC
-368 VGDVRYTGL
+368 VGDVRTYGL

-398 PNRIMPAIFKE
+398 PNRIMPAIYKE

-430 IITAEE
+430 TITEAE

-448 TLVDQT
+448 TLVDEQ
-454 YL
+454 YM

>member
-1 MTVNTEWDEMT
+1 MAVNTEWNETVETMT
-12 ETTALTGKE
+12 VTGEE

-33 WSKQGQPAVAVEKAE
+33 WSKQGQPAVAIERAE

-135 MARTVTGR
+135 MARKVTGR

-195 DTEEELTAFYLKKLD
+195 GTQEELTAFYLRKLD

-215 EGPYLV
+215 EGPYHV
-221 AAILLETVI
+221 AAILLETII

-303 SKWISDYFTA
+303 SKWISDYFTE
-313 NALQCGLTY
+313 NTLECGLTY

-430 IITAEE
+430 IITAEQ
-436 LAEVMPILDEVL
+436 LAEMMPILDDVL
-448 TLVDQT
+448 TLVDHT

>member
-1 MTVNTEWDEMT
+1 MTVNATWNTTEA
-12 ETTALTGKE
+12 TTLTGEE
-21 VQAMDQQYVMRA
+21 VIAMDQQYVMRA
-33 WSKQGQPAVAVEKAE
+33 WSKQGQAAMAVKKAE
-48 GIYFWDYDGNRY
+48 GIYFWDYDGNRQ

-74 QHPKVVQAIK
+74 QHPKVVNAIQ
-84 DQAEKMCFMAP
+84 DQAAKMCFMAP
-95 SYASDV
+95 SYATDV

-109 VDLAGG
+109 VELAGG

-135 MARTVTGR
+135 MARIATGR

-157 LGASNASGDSRRF
+157 LAASNASGDSRRF

-183 SNPSVYRDNLPF
+183 SNPSPYRDNLPF
-195 DTEEELTAFYLKKLD
+195 ETEEALTAFYLKKLG
-210 EQIQF
+210 EQIQY
-215 EGPYLV
+215 EGPYNV

-244 GVRNICNNYGIVM
+244 GVRNLCNSYGIVM
-257 ICDEVMSGFY
+257 ILDEVMAGFY
-267 RTGKAFAFQNDAF
+267 RTGTAFAFQQYGF
-280 CPDMVTFAKGVTSGY
+280 TPDMITFAKGVTSGY

-303 SKWISDYFTA
+303 SEWISEYFTE
-313 NALQCGLTY
+313 NQLQCGLTY
-322 SGHTLACAAGLATLA
+322 SGHTLACAAGLATLE
-337 VYEEENIA
+337 VYEDEKIA
-345 ENVEKMGKLV
+345 ANVEKFGAILKD
-355 AAYLEEMKEKHPC
+355 YLEEMKAKHPC
-368 VGDVRYTGL
+368 VGDVRTYGL

-398 PNRIMPAIFKE
+398 PNRIMPAIYKE

-430 IITAEE
+430 TITEAE
-436 LAEVMPILDEVL
+436 LAEVLPILDEVL
-448 TLVDQT
+448 TLVDAT

>member
-1 MTVNTEWDEMT
+1 MTVNATWNTTEA
-12 ETTALTGKE
+12 TTLTGEE
-21 VQAMDQQYVMRA
+21 VIAMDQQYVMRA
-33 WSKQGQPAVAVEKAE
+33 WSKQGQAAMAVEKAE
-48 GIYFWDYDGNRY
+48 GIYFWDYEGNRQ

-74 QHPKVVQAIK
+74 QHPKVVKAIQ
-84 DQAEKMCFMAP
+84 DQAAKMCFMAP
-95 SYASDV
+95 SYATDV

-109 VDLAGG
+109 VELAGG

-135 MARTVTGR
+135 MARIATGR

-157 LGASNASGDSRRF
+157 LAASNASGDSRRF

-183 SNPSVYRDNLPF
+183 SNPSPYRDNLPF
-195 DTEEELTAFYLKKLD
+195 ETEEALTDFYLKKLG
-210 EQIQF
+210 EQIQY
-215 EGPYLV
+215 EGPYNV

-244 GVRNICNNYGIVM
+244 GVRNLCNSYGIVM
-257 ICDEVMSGFY
+257 ICDEVMAGFY
-267 RTGKAFAFQNDAF
+267 RTGTAFAFQQYGF
-280 CPDMVTFAKGVTSGY
+280 TPDMITFAKGVTSGY

-303 SKWISDYFTA
+303 SEWISEYFTE
-313 NALQCGLTY
+313 NQLQCGLTY
-322 SGHTLACAAGLATLA
+322 SGHTLACAAGLATLE

-345 ENVEKMGKLV
+345 ANVEKIGAILKD
-355 AAYLEEMKEKHPC
+355 YLEEMKAKHPC
-368 VGDVRYTGL
+368 VGDVRTYGL

-398 PNRIMPAIFKE
+398 PNRIMPAIYKE

-430 IITAEE
+430 TITEAE

-448 TLVDQT
+448 TLVDEQ
-454 YL
+454 YM

>member
-1 MTVNTEWDEMT
+1 MTVNATWNTTEA
-12 ETTALTGKE
+12 TTLTGEE
-21 VQAMDQQYVMRA
+21 VIAMDQQYVMRA
-33 WSKQGQPAVAVEKAE
+33 WSKQGQAAMAVEKAE
-48 GIYFWDYDGNRY
+48 GIYFWDYEGNRQ

-74 QHPKVVQAIK
+74 QHPKVVKAIQ
-84 DQAEKMCFMAP
+84 DQAAKMCFMAP
-95 SYASDV
+95 SYATDV

-109 VDLAGG
+109 VELAGG

-135 MARTVTGR
+135 MARIATGR

-157 LGASNASGDSRRF
+157 LAASNASGDSRRF

-183 SNPSVYRDNLPF
+183 SNPSPYRDNLPF
-195 DTEEELTAFYLKKLD
+195 ETEEALTAFYLKNLA
-210 EQIQF
+210 EQIQY
-215 EGPYLV
+215 EGPYNV

-244 GVRNICNNYGIVM
+244 GVRNLCNSYGIVM
-257 ICDEVMSGFY
+257 ICDEVMAGFY
-267 RTGKAFAFQNDAF
+267 RTGTAFAFQQYGF
-280 CPDMVTFAKGVTSGY
+280 TPDMITFAKGVTSGY

-303 SKWISDYFTA
+303 SEWISEYFTE
-313 NALQCGLTY
+313 NQLQCGLTY
-322 SGHTLACAAGLATLA
+322 SGHTLACAAGLATLE

-345 ENVEKMGKLV
+345 ANVEKIGAILKG
-355 AAYLEEMKEKHPC
+355 YLEETKAKHPC
-368 VGDVRYTGL
+368 VGDVRTYGL

-398 PNRIMPAIFKE
+398 PNRIMPAIYKE

-430 IITAEE
+430 TITEAE
-436 LAEVMPILDEVL
+436 LAEVLPILDEVL
-448 TLVDQT
+448 TLVDEQ
-454 YL
+454 YM

>member
-1 MTVNTEWDEMT
+1 MTVNATWNTTEA
-12 ETTALTGKE
+12 TTLTGEE
-21 VQAMDQQYVMRA
+21 VIAMDQQYVMRA
-33 WSKQGQPAVAVEKAE
+33 WSKQGQAAMAVEKAE
-48 GIYFWDYDGNRY
+48 GIYFWDYEGNRQ

-74 QHPKVVQAIK
+74 QHPKVVKAIQ
-84 DQAEKMCFMAP
+84 DQAAKMCFMAP
-95 SYASDV
+95 SYATDV

-109 VDLAGG
+109 VELAGG

-135 MARTVTGR
+135 MARIATGR

-157 LGASNASGDSRRF
+157 LAASNASGDSRRF

-183 SNPSVYRDNLPF
+183 SNPSPYRDNLPF
-195 DTEEELTAFYLKKLD
+195 ETEEALTAFYLKNLA
-210 EQIQF
+210 EQIQY
-215 EGPYLV
+215 EGPYNV

-244 GVRNICNNYGIVM
+244 GVRNLCNSYGIVM
-257 ICDEVMSGFY
+257 ICDEVMAGFY
-267 RTGKAFAFQNDAF
+267 RTGTAFAFQQYGF
-280 CPDMVTFAKGVTSGY
+280 TPDMITFAKGVTSGY

-303 SKWISDYFTA
+303 SEWISEYFTE
-313 NALQCGLTY
+313 NQLQCGLTY
-322 SGHTLACAAGLATLA
+322 SGHTLACAAGLATLE

-345 ENVEKMGKLV
+345 ANVEKIGAILKG
-355 AAYLEEMKEKHPC
+355 YLEEMKAKHPC
-368 VGDVRYTGL
+368 VGDVRTYGL

-398 PNRIMPAIFKE
+398 PNRIMPAIYKE

-430 IITAEE
+430 TITEAE

-448 TLVDQT
+448 TLVDAT

>member
-1 MTVNTEWDEMT
+1 MTVNATWNTTEA
-12 ETTALTGKE
+12 TTLTGEE
-21 VQAMDQQYVMRA
+21 VIAMDQQYVMRA
-33 WSKQGQPAVAVEKAE
+33 WSKQGQAAMAVEKAE
-48 GIYFWDYDGNRY
+48 GIYFWDYEGNRQ

-74 QHPKVVQAIK
+74 QHPKVVKAIQ
-84 DQAEKMCFMAP
+84 DQAAKMCFMAP
-95 SYASDV
+95 SYATDV

-109 VDLAGG
+109 VELAGG

-135 MARTVTGR
+135 MARIATGR

-157 LGASNASGDSRRF
+157 LAASNASGDSRRF

-183 SNPSVYRDNLPF
+183 SNPSPYRDNLPF
-195 DTEEELTAFYLKKLD
+195 KSEEELTAFYLKKLG
-210 EQIQF
+210 EQIQY
-215 EGPYLV
+215 EGPYNV

-244 GVRNICNNYGIVM
+244 GVRNLCNSYGIVM
-257 ICDEVMSGFY
+257 ICDEVMAGFY
-267 RTGKAFAFQNDAF
+267 RTGTAFAFQQYEF
-280 CPDMVTFAKGVTSGY
+280 TPDMITFAKGVTSGY

-303 SKWISDYFTA
+303 SEWISEYFTE
-313 NALQCGLTY
+313 NQLQCGLTY
-322 SGHTLACAAGLATLA
+322 SGHTLACAAGLATLE
-337 VYEEENIA
+337 VYEDENIA
-345 ENVEKMGKLV
+345 TNVEKIGALLKD
-355 AAYLEEMKEKHPC
+355 YLEEMKAKHPC
-368 VGDVRYTGL
+368 VGDVRTYGL

-385 DKETREPLVPFNT
+385 DKGTREPLVPFNT
-398 PNRIMPAIFKE
+398 PNRIMPAIYKE

-430 IITAEE
+430 TITEAE
-436 LAEVMPILDEVL
+436 LAEVLPILDEVL
-448 TLVDQT
+448 TLVDAT

>member
-1 MTVNTEWDEMT
+1 MTVNATWNTTEAT
-12 ETTALTGKE
+12 VLTGEE
-21 VQAMDQQYVMRA
+21 VIAMDQQYVMRA
-33 WSKQGQPAVAVEKAE
+33 WSKQGQAAMAVEKAE
-48 GIYFWDYDGNRY
+48 GIYFWDYEGNRQ

-74 QHPKVVQAIK
+74 QHPKVVKAIQ
-84 DQAEKMCFMAP
+84 DQAAKMCFMAP
-95 SYASDV
+95 SYATDV

-109 VDLAGG
+109 VELAGG

-135 MARTVTGR
+135 MARIATGR

-157 LGASNASGDSRRF
+157 LAASNASGDSRRF

-183 SNPSVYRDNLPF
+183 SNPSPYRDNLPF
-195 DTEEELTAFYLKKLD
+195 ETEEALTAFYLKNLA
-210 EQIQF
+210 EQIQY
-215 EGPYLV
+215 EGPYNV

-244 GVRNICNNYGIVM
+244 GVRNLCNSYGIVM
-257 ICDEVMSGFY
+257 ICDEVMAGFY
-267 RTGKAFAFQNDAF
+267 RTGTAFAFQQYGF
-280 CPDMVTFAKGVTSGY
+280 TPDMITFAKGVTSGY

-303 SKWISDYFTA
+303 SEWISEYFTE
-313 NALQCGLTY
+313 NQLQCGLTY
-322 SGHTLACAAGLATLA
+322 SGHTLACAAGLATLE

-345 ENVEKMGKLV
+345 ANVEKIGAILKG
-355 AAYLEEMKEKHPC
+355 YLEEMKAKHPC
-368 VGDVRYTGL
+368 VGDVRTYGL

-398 PNRIMPAIFKE
+398 PNRIMPTIYKE

-430 IITAEE
+430 TITEAE

-448 TLVDQT
+448 TLVDEQ
-454 YL
+454 YM

>member
-1 MTVNTEWDEMT
+1 MTVNATWNTTEA
-12 ETTALTGKE
+12 TTLTGEE
-21 VQAMDQQYVMRA
+21 VIAMDQQYVMRA
-33 WSKQGQPAVAVEKAE
+33 WSKQGQAAMAVEKAE
-48 GIYFWDYDGNRY
+48 GIYFWDYEGNRQ

-67 VNANIGH
+67 VDANIGH
-74 QHPKVVQAIK
+74 QHPKVVKAIQ
-84 DQAEKMCFMAP
+84 DQAAKMCFMAP
-95 SYASDV
+95 SYATDV

-109 VDLAGG
+109 VELAGG

-135 MARTVTGR
+135 MARIATGR

-157 LGASNASGDSRRF
+157 LAASNASGDSRRF

-183 SNPSVYRDNLPF
+183 SNPSPYRDNLPF
-195 DTEEELTAFYLKKLD
+195 ETEEALTAFYLKNLA
-210 EQIQF
+210 EQIQY
-215 EGPYLV
+215 EGPYNV

-244 GVRNICNNYGIVM
+244 GVRNLCNSYGIVM
-257 ICDEVMSGFY
+257 ICDEVMAGFY
-267 RTGKAFAFQNDAF
+267 RTGTAFAFQQYGF
-280 CPDMVTFAKGVTSGY
+280 TPDMITFAKGVTSGY

-303 SKWISDYFTA
+303 SEWISEYFTE
-313 NALQCGLTY
+313 NQLQCGLTY
-322 SGHTLACAAGLATLA
+322 SGHTLACAAGLATLE

-345 ENVEKMGKLV
+345 ANVEKIGAILKG
-355 AAYLEEMKEKHPC
+355 YLEEMKAKHPC
-368 VGDVRYTGL
+368 VGDVRTYGL

-398 PNRIMPAIFKE
+398 PNRIMPTIYKE

-430 IITAEE
+430 TITEAE

-448 TLVDQT
+448 TLVDEQ
-454 YL
+454 YM

>member
-1 MTVNTEWDEMT
+1 MTVNATWNT
-12 ETTALTGKE
+12 TTATTLTGEE
-21 VQAMDQQYVMRA
+21 VTAMDQQYVMRA
-33 WSKQGQPAVAVEKAE
+33 WSKQGQAAMAVEKAE
-48 GIYFWDYDGNRY
+48 GIYFWDYEGNRQ

-74 QHPKVVQAIK
+74 QHPKVVKAIQ
-84 DQAEKMCFMAP
+84 DQAAKMCFMAP
-95 SYASDV
+95 SYATEV

-109 VDLAGG
+109 VELAGG

-135 MARTVTGR
+135 MARIATGR

-157 LGASNASGDSRRF
+157 LAASNASGDSRRF

-183 SNPSVYRDNLPF
+183 ANPSPYRDNLPF
-195 DTEEELTAFYLKKLD
+195 ENEEELTAFYLKKLA
-210 EQIQF
+210 EQIQY
-215 EGPYLV
+215 EGPYNV

-244 GVRNICNNYGIVM
+244 GVRNLCNSYGIVM
-257 ICDEVMSGFY
+257 ICDEVMAGFY
-267 RTGKAFAFQNDAF
+267 RTGTAFAFQQYGF
-280 CPDMVTFAKGVTSGY
+280 TPDMITFAKGVTSGY

-303 SKWISDYFTA
+303 SGWISAYFTE
-313 NALQCGLTY
+313 NPLQCGLTY
-322 SGHTLACAAGLATLA
+322 SGHTLACAAGLATLE

-345 ENVEKMGKLV
+345 ANVEKIGAILKD
-355 AAYLEEMKEKHPC
+355 YLEEMKAKHPC
-368 VGDVRYTGL
+368 VGDVRCYGL

-398 PNRIMPAIFKE
+398 PNRIMPAIYKE

-430 IITAEE
+430 TITEAE

-448 TLVDQT
+448 TLVDAT

>member
-1 MTVNTEWDEMT
+1 MTVNATWNTTEA
-12 ETTALTGKE
+12 TTLTGEE
-21 VQAMDQQYVMRA
+21 VIAMDQQYVMRA
-33 WSKQGQPAVAVEKAE
+33 WSKQGQAAMAVEKAE
-48 GIYFWDYDGNRY
+48 GIYFWDYEGNRQ

-74 QHPKVVQAIK
+74 QHPKVVKAIQ
-84 DQAEKMCFMAP
+84 DQAAKMCFMAP
-95 SYASDV
+95 SYATDV

-109 VDLAGG
+109 VELAGG

-135 MARTVTGR
+135 MARIATGR

-157 LGASNASGDSRRF
+157 LAASNASGDSRRF

-183 SNPSVYRDNLPF
+183 SNPSPYRDNLPF
-195 DTEEELTAFYLKKLD
+195 ETEEALTAFYLKKLG
-210 EQIQF
+210 EQIQY
-215 EGPYLV
+215 EGPYNV

-244 GVRNICNNYGIVM
+244 GVRNLCNSYGIVM
-257 ICDEVMSGFY
+257 ILDEVMAGFY
-267 RTGKAFAFQNDAF
+267 RTGTAFAFQQYAF
-280 CPDMVTFAKGVTSGY
+280 TPDMITFAKGVTSGY

-303 SKWISDYFTA
+303 SEWISEYFTE
-313 NALQCGLTY
+313 NQLQCGLTY
-322 SGHTLACAAGLATLA
+322 SGHTLACAAGLATLE

-345 ENVEKMGKLV
+345 ANVEKIGAILKE
-355 AAYLEEMKEKHPC
+355 YLEEMKAKHPC
-368 VGDVRYTGL
+368 VGDVRTYGL

-398 PNRIMPAIFKE
+398 PNRIMPAIYKE

-430 IITAEE
+430 TITEAE

-448 TLVDQT
+448 TLVDEQ
-454 YL
+454 YM

>member
-1 MTVNTEWDEMT
+1 
-12 ETTALTGKE
+12 
-21 VQAMDQQYVMRA
+21 MDQQYVMRA
-33 WSKQGQPAVAVEKAE
+33 WSKQGQAAMAVEKAE
-48 GIYFWDYDGNRY
+48 GIYFWDYEGNRQ

-74 QHPKVVQAIK
+74 QHPKVVKAIQ
-84 DQAEKMCFMAP
+84 DQAAKMCFMAP
-95 SYASDV
+95 SYATDV

-109 VDLAGG
+109 VELAGG

-135 MARTVTGR
+135 MARIATGR

-157 LGASNASGDSRRF
+157 LAASNASGDSRRF

-183 SNPSVYRDNLPF
+183 SNPSPYRDNLPF
-195 DTEEELTAFYLKKLD
+195 ETEEALTAFYLKNLA
-210 EQIQF
+210 EQIQY
-215 EGPYLV
+215 EGPYNV

-244 GVRNICNNYGIVM
+244 GVRNLCNSYGIVM
-257 ICDEVMSGFY
+257 ICDEVMAGFY
-267 RTGKAFAFQNDAF
+267 RTGTAFAFQQYGF
-280 CPDMVTFAKGVTSGY
+280 TPDMITFAKGVTSGY

-303 SKWISDYFTA
+303 SEWISEYFTE
-313 NALQCGLTY
+313 NQLQCGLTY
-322 SGHTLACAAGLATLA
+322 SGHTLACAAGLATLE

-345 ENVEKMGKLV
+345 ANVEKIGAILKG
-355 AAYLEEMKEKHPC
+355 YLEEMKAKHPC
-368 VGDVRYTGL
+368 VGDVRTYGL

-398 PNRIMPAIFKE
+398 PNRIMPTIYKE

-430 IITAEE
+430 TITEAE

-448 TLVDQT
+448 TLVDEQ
-454 YL
+454 YM

>member
-1 MTVNTEWDEMT
+1 MTVNATWNT
-12 ETTALTGKE
+12 TTATTLTGEE
-21 VQAMDQQYVMRA
+21 VIAMDQQYVMRA
-33 WSKQGQPAVAVEKAE
+33 WSKQGQAAMAVEKAE
-48 GIYFWDYDGNRY
+48 GIYFWDYEGNRQ

-74 QHPKVVQAIK
+74 QHPKVVKAIQ
-84 DQAEKMCFMAP
+84 DQAAKMCFMAP
-95 SYASDV
+95 SYATDV

-109 VDLAGG
+109 VELAGG

-135 MARTVTGR
+135 MARIATGR

-157 LGASNASGDSRRF
+157 LAASNASGDSRRF

-183 SNPSVYRDNLPF
+183 SNPSPYRDNLPF
-195 DTEEELTAFYLKKLD
+195 ETEEALTAFYLKKLG
-210 EQIQF
+210 EQIQY
-215 EGPYLV
+215 EGPYNV

-244 GVRNICNNYGIVM
+244 GVRNLCNSYGIVM
-257 ICDEVMSGFY
+257 ICDEVMAGFY
-267 RTGKAFAFQNDAF
+267 RTGTAFAFQQYAF
-280 CPDMVTFAKGVTSGY
+280 TPDMITFAKGVTSGY

-303 SKWISDYFTA
+303 SEWISEYFTE
-313 NALQCGLTY
+313 NQLQCGLTY
-322 SGHTLACAAGLATLA
+322 SGHTLACAAGLATLE
-337 VYEEENIA
+337 VYEDEDIA
-345 ENVEKMGKLV
+345 ANVGKIGAILKD
-355 AAYLEEMKEKHPC
+355 YLEEMKAKHPC
-368 VGDVRYTGL
+368 VGDVRTYGL

-398 PNRIMPAIFKE
+398 PNRIMPAIYKE

-430 IITAEE
+430 TITEAE

-448 TLVDQT
+448 TLVDEQ
-454 YL
+454 YM

>member
-1 MTVNTEWDEMT
+1 MTVNATWNTTEA
-12 ETTALTGKE
+12 TTLTGEE
-21 VQAMDQQYVMRA
+21 VIAMDQQYVMRA
-33 WSKQGQPAVAVEKAE
+33 WSKQGQAAMAVEKAE
-48 GIYFWDYDGNRY
+48 GIYFWDYEGNRQ

-74 QHPKVVQAIK
+74 QHPKVVKAIQ
-84 DQAEKMCFMAP
+84 DQAAKMCFMAP
-95 SYASDV
+95 SYATDV

-109 VDLAGG
+109 VELAGG

-135 MARTVTGR
+135 MARIATGR

-157 LGASNASGDSRRF
+157 LAASNASGDSRRF

-183 SNPSVYRDNLPF
+183 SNPSPYRDNLPF
-195 DTEEELTAFYLKKLD
+195 ETEEELTAFYLKKLG
-210 EQIQF
+210 EQIQY
-215 EGPYLV
+215 EGPYNV

-244 GVRNICNNYGIVM
+244 GVRNLCNSYGIVM
-257 ICDEVMSGFY
+257 ICDEVMAGFY
-267 RTGKAFAFQNDAF
+267 RTGTAFAFQQYGF
-280 CPDMVTFAKGVTSGY
+280 TPDMITFAKGVTSGY

-303 SKWISDYFTA
+303 SEWISEYFTE
-313 NALQCGLTY
+313 NQLQCGLTY
-322 SGHTLACAAGLATLA
+322 SGHTLACAAGLATLE
-337 VYEEENIA
+337 VYEDENIA
-345 ENVEKMGKLV
+345 ANVEKIGAILKD
-355 AAYLEEMKEKHPC
+355 YLEEMKAKHPC
-368 VGDVRYTGL
+368 VGDVRTYGL

-398 PNRIMPAIFKE
+398 PNRIMPAIYKE

-430 IITAEE
+430 TITEAE

-448 TLVDQT
+448 TLVDEQ
-454 YL
+454 YM

>member
-1 MTVNTEWDEMT
+1 MTVNATWNT
-12 ETTALTGKE
+12 TTATTLTGEE
-21 VQAMDQQYVMRA
+21 VTAMDQQYVMRA
-33 WSKQGQPAVAVEKAE
+33 WSKQGQAAMAVEKAE
-48 GIYFWDYDGNRY
+48 GIYFWDYEGNRY

-74 QHPKVVQAIK
+74 QHPKVVKAIQ
-84 DQAEKMCFMAP
+84 DQAAKMCFMAP
-95 SYASDV
+95 SYATDV
-101 KSLLAKKL
+101 KSMLAKKL
-109 VDLAGG
+109 VELAGG

-135 MARTVTGR
+135 MARIATGR

-157 LGASNASGDSRRF
+157 LAASNASGDSRRF

-183 SNPSVYRDNLPF
+183 SNPSPYRDNLPF
-195 DTEEELTAFYLKKLD
+195 ETEEELTAFYLKKLG
-210 EQIQF
+210 EQIQY
-215 EGPYLV
+215 EGPYNV

-244 GVRNICNNYGIVM
+244 GVRNLCNSYGIVM
-257 ICDEVMSGFY
+257 ICDEVMAGFY
-267 RTGKAFAFQNDAF
+267 RTGTAFAFQQYGF
-280 CPDMVTFAKGVTSGY
+280 TPDMITFAKGVTSGY

-303 SKWISDYFTA
+303 SEWISEYFTE
-313 NALQCGLTY
+313 NQLQCGLTY
-322 SGHTLACAAGLATLA
+322 SGHTLACAAGLATLE
-337 VYEEENIA
+337 VYEDENIA
-345 ENVEKMGKLV
+345 ANVEKIGAILKD
-355 AAYLEEMKEKHPC
+355 YLEEMKAKHPC
-368 VGDVRYTGL
+368 VGDVRTYGL

-398 PNRIMPAIFKE
+398 PNRIMPAIYKE

-430 IITAEE
+430 TITESE

-448 TLVDQT
+448 TLVDET